1 MTMLIHSVTMFT
13 STPEIARKVLF
24 KNGIKQKLRSSFF
37 PIELK
42 IMRACEFK
50 RKMCTDKSF
59 ITNTDVFH

>member
-42 IMRACEFK
+42 IM
-50 RKMCTDKSF
+50 
-59 ITNTDVFH
+59 